1 MNNQLY
7 QYICTSLP
15 YELKVYRDDPHPE
28 RGIYD
33 LSKVSIEGMGS
44 VYCCGNGYDD
54 FHSHLLSIKP
64 ILRPLDLTKEITH
77 KGETFI
83 PDHKLQHLDSTKGYE
98 GFPYDVLKGRYCD
111 VQKLIEWHMDVGGW
125 IESKEAIDVNTLKVN
140 CYE

>member
-15 YELKVYRDDPHPE
+15 HGLKFKHSE
-28 RGIYD
+28 RNQIYTFTGIKKD
-33 LSKVSIEGMGS
+33 NLGVDSEFDGKLIWWSFKE
-44 VYCCGNGYDD
+44 
-54 FHSHLLSIKP
+54 KP

-77 KGETFI
+77 KGETFVPEDKLAIHLFDEETRNIILNGDSDGI
-83 PDHKLQHLDSTKGYE
+83 PYWVIL
-98 GFPYDVLKGRYCD
+98 
-111 VQKLIEWHMDVGGW
+111 KLIEWHFDVGGW